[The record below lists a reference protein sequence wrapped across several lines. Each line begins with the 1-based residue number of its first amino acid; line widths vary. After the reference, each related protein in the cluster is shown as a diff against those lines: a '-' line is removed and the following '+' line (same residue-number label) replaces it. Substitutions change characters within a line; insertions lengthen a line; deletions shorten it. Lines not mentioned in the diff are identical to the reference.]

1 MVHTVHIRIFFSVF
15 INNIDLIYFFYSSSS
30 VQKEKE
36 RDQVS
41 DQWNWTELNT
51 ITRNSQWRGWCALMC
66 STVEKREKSN
76 KQTNLFQSTTKTYTY
91 EPLPLI
97 FCCSF
102 AQPRAHPSVHI
113 LYLKIILQ
121 TNKFQNSF
129 FLCIATYV
137 SQMSNSVSKICYCPT
152 IHEERK
158 IIQAIIQAMARK
170 KGFLRWQRLQMVEQE
185 MNRNRTVQSGTL
197 PGAPGL
203 AALLHFLQKWYSNFH
218 RWTIAIATACR
229 MPL

>member
-129 FLCIATYV
+129 FCALQLTCHKCQILWAKYAIVQQFT
-137 SQMSNSVSKICYCPT
+137 
-152 IHEERK
+152 RK
-158 IIQAIIQAMARK
+158 EKSYKQSYKQWHGK
-170 KGFLRWQRLQMVEQE
+170 KAF
-185 MNRNRTVQSGTL
+185 
-197 PGAPGL
+197 
-203 AALLHFLQKWYSNFH
+203 
-218 RWTIAIATACR
+218 
-229 MPL
+229 